1 MRKLTL
7 PIFSILIILIASSAY
22 GFNADSLFNSAGN
35 YYQNQDYDE
44 ALKIYIEIEQKNY
57 QSAPLYFNIGNCF
70 FKKGKLGYAILY
82 YLRAQK
88 LNPGD
93 ADIETNLE
101 FARLFMP
108 TRLEGIKINPV
119 MAFLDMIVDSYTL
132 NLIAW
137 VASVLFILLILYLS
151 VLMFLQWRG
160 LIIRIFV
167 YIMIFLVLVSSGLA
181 SYKFRTDYL
190 TEKGVIVADETRIL
204 SGPGEDN
211 DVEFVGVYGLTF
223 EIEKETDNYYLV
235 LFENKRK
242 GWVKRGDVEKI

>member
-1 MRKLTL
+1 MRKLFL
-7 PIFSILIILIASSAY
+7 QVCSILLIFGASSA
-22 GFNADSLFNSAGN
+22 FAFDSDSLFNSAGN
-35 YYQNQDYDE
+35 YYQNQNYDE
-44 ALKIYIEIEQKNY
+44 ALNIYLGIEQKNY
-57 QSAPLYFNIGNCF
+57 ESASLYFNIGNCF
-70 FKKGKLGYAILY
+70 FKKGKIGYAILY

-88 LNPGD
+88 LSPGD
-93 ADIETNLE
+93 ADIEANLE
-101 FARLFMP
+101 FARMFMP
-108 TRLEGIKINPV
+108 TRMEGIEINPV
-119 MAFLDMIVDSYTL
+119 TAFFDMIVDSYTL

-137 VASVLFILLILYLS
+137 VASVLFILLMLYFS
-151 VLMFLQWRG
+151 IIMFLQWRG
-160 LIIRIFV
+160 LVIKISV
-167 YIMIFLVLVSSGLA
+167 YIMLSLVLVSSGLA

-211 DVEFVGVYGLTF
+211 DVEFVGVFGLTF

>member
-1 MRKLTL
+1 MRKLFL
-7 PIFSILIILIASSAY
+7 QVCSILLIFGASSAFA
-22 GFNADSLFNSAGN
+22 FNSDSLFNSAGN
-35 YYQNQDYDE
+35 YYQNQNYDE
-44 ALKIYIEIEQKNY
+44 ALNIYLGIEQKNY
-57 QSAPLYFNIGNCF
+57 ESAPLYFNIGNCF
-70 FKKGKLGYAILY
+70 FKKGKIGYAILY

-88 LNPGD
+88 LSPGD

-101 FARLFMP
+101 FARMFMP
-108 TRLEGIKINPV
+108 TRMEGIEINPV
-119 MAFLDMIVDSYTL
+119 TAFFDMIVDSYTL

-137 VASVLFILLILYLS
+137 VASVLFILLMLYFS
-151 VLMFLQWRG
+151 IIMFLQWRG
-160 LIIRIFV
+160 LVIKISV
-167 YIMIFLVLVSSGLA
+167 YIMLSLVLVSSGLA

-211 DVEFVGVYGLTF
+211 DVEFVGVFGLTF

>member
-1 MRKLTL
+1 MRKL
-7 PIFSILIILIASSAY
+7 IIHALIVLSVFVASSAL
-22 GFNADSLFNSAGN
+22 GSNADSLFNSAGN

-44 ALKIYIEIEQKNY
+44 ALRLYLEIEQKKY
-57 QSAPLYFNIGNCF
+57 ESAELYFNIGNCF

-82 YLRAQK
+82 YLRAQR

-93 ADIETNLE
+93 VDVETNLE
-101 FARLFMP
+101 FARMFMP
-108 TRLEGIKINPV
+108 TRMEGIEINPIST
-119 MAFLDMIVDSYTL
+119 FFDIIVNSYTL

-137 VASVLFILLILYLS
+137 VASALFIILMLYLS
-151 VLMFLQWRG
+151 AIMFMQWRG
-160 LIIRIFV
+160 LIIRITV
-167 YIMIFLVLVSSGLA
+167 YIMIFLVLASSGLA
-181 SYKFRTDYL
+181 SYKYRVNYM

-211 DVEFVGVYGLTF
+211 DVEFVGVFGLIF

-242 GWVKRGDVEKI
+242 GWILIADVEKI

>member
-1 MRKLTL
+1 MRKLFL
-7 PIFSILIILIASSAY
+7 QVCSILLIFGASSA
-22 GFNADSLFNSAGN
+22 FAFDSDSLFNSAGN
-35 YYQNQDYDE
+35 YYQNQNYDE
-44 ALKIYIEIEQKNY
+44 ALNIYLGIEQKNY
-57 QSAPLYFNIGNCF
+57 ESASLYFNIGNCF
-70 FKKGKLGYAILY
+70 FKKGKIGYAILY

-88 LNPGD
+88 LSPGD

-101 FARLFMP
+101 FARMFMP
-108 TRLEGIKINPV
+108 TRMEGIEINPV
-119 MAFLDMIVDSYTL
+119 TAFFDMIVDSYTL

-137 VASVLFILLILYLS
+137 VASVLFILLMLYFS
-151 VLMFLQWRG
+151 IIMFLQWRG
-160 LIIRIFV
+160 LVIKISV
-167 YIMIFLVLVSSGLA
+167 YIMLSLVLVSSGLA

-211 DVEFVGVYGLTF
+211 DVEFVGVFGLTF

>member
-1 MRKLTL
+1 LRKLVL
-7 PIFSILIILIASSAY
+7 QISAILLLLIVSSAN
-22 GFNADSLFNSAGN
+22 GFNADSLFNSANG

-44 ALKIYIEIEQKNY
+44 ALKIYLEIEQKNFE
-57 QSAPLYFNIGNCF
+57 SAPLYFNIGNCF
-70 FKKGKLGYAILY
+70 FKKGELGYAILY
-82 YLRAQK
+82 YLRAQR
-88 LNPGD
+88 LSPRD

-101 FARLFMP
+101 FARMFMP

-119 MAFLDMIVDSYTL
+119 TAFLDMIVDSYTL

-137 VASVLFILLILYLS
+137 LASALFILLIIYLS
-151 VLMFLQWRG
+151 VIMFLQWRG
-160 LIIRIFV
+160 LIVRVSV

-181 SYKFRTDYL
+181 SYKYRTDYL

-211 DVEFVGVYGLTF
+211 DIEFVGVFGLTF
-223 EIEKETDNYYLV
+223 KIEKETDDYYLV

-242 GWVKRGDVEKI
+242 GWIKKGDVEKL